1 MFGPAAQPPDIEEEK
16 TMPADPYDVVFVL
29 AAIAFNLLIAGLFIA
44 QKRKHLKLRTAFGIL
59 WLLVALPLVAVFIHY
74 LTAGRDMKTLVS
86 FGFVFL
92 YMFVELLLD
101 YILRIEFREN
111 LVLHVPYIIL
121 EYAALFSLIGIS
133 FSIDRAWGYV
143 VSICFWILMA
153 SLIYLY
159 SDRIW
164 KKAQR

>member
-1 MFGPAAQPPDIEEEK
+1 
-16 TMPADPYDVVFVL
+16 MPADPYDVVFVL
-29 AAIAFNLLIAGLFIA
+29 AAIAFNLLIAGIFIA
-44 QKRKHLKLRTAFGIL
+44 QKRKHLQLRTTFGIL
-59 WLLVALPLVAVFIHY
+59 WLLVAIPLAVVFIHY
-74 LTAGRDMKTLVS
+74 LTVGRDMKTLVS

-101 YILRIEFREN
+101 YIFRIEFREN

-121 EYAALFSLIGIS
+121 EYAALFSLIRIS

-143 VSICFWILMA
+143 VFICFWILMT

-159 SDRIW
+159 SDKIW
-164 KKAQR
+164 KKANR

>member
-1 MFGPAAQPPDIEEEK
+1 
-16 TMPADPYDVVFVL
+16 MPADPYDVVFVL
-29 AAIAFNLLIAGLFIA
+29 AAIAFSLLIAGIFIA
-44 QKRKHLKLRTAFGIL
+44 QKRKCLKLRTTFGIL
-59 WLLVALPLVAVFIHY
+59 WLLVAIPLVGIFIHF
-74 LTAGRDMKTLVS
+74 LTVGRDMKTLVS

-133 FSIDRAWGYV
+133 FSTDLEFAKT
-143 VSICFWILMA
+143 
-153 SLIYLY
+153 
-159 SDRIW
+159 
-164 KKAQR
+164 KKPQKHLLLLGLCRPI